1 MKWEERVGWALPVP
15 PSASVVRVV
24 LRGRARMG
32 DNENSVTSLATE
44 LRREGWRHW
53 RDGRRGRGR
62 DRGSAT
68 RLGKQTLVSR
78 GKTFGGGAGREGRG
92 GRGGTCC
99 YNMHVLR
106 APLPKYR
113 YKLVQIIVALHMSAR
128 FHWPLSFGPCRLRL
142 PTDW

>member
-15 PSASVVRVV
+15 PSVVRVV

-44 LRREGWRHW
+44 LRREGWG
-53 RDGRRGRGR
+53 DGGREMEG

-99 YNMHVLR
+99 YNMHILR

-128 FHWPLSFGPCRLRL
+128 FHWPLSFGPCRL
-142 PTDW
+142 P

>member
-1 MKWEERVGWALPVP
+1 MQFSRISAEVHEVGGEGGLG
-15 PSASVVRVV
+15 SAGPAVRVVRVV

-44 LRREGWRHW
+44 LRREGWG
-53 RDGRRGRGR
+53 DGGREREG

-99 YNMHVLR
+99 YNMHILR
-106 APLPKYR
+106 APL
-113 YKLVQIIVALHMSAR
+113 
-128 FHWPLSFGPCRLRL
+128 LS
-142 PTDW
+142 TVTS